1 MDRRDALRAVAH
13 AVLHAC
19 VVEKLAYVF
28 LTGNAFV
35 AEGPTRETNRVGA
48 QLALHRNP
56 ALFAALDHAQTVGEG
71 AEDPL
76 FVLRDFTLQKSQP
89 VLPKLGVAEH
99 LMNLRLLQRFLAL
112 GTVQF
117 AQVSFFLNQIT
128 KVLAEAVRA
137 EEIATAVHEEGLG

>member
-1 MDRRDALRAVAH
+1 MPKRTTRVSAHPAPSVAASSAGHHRASFVFMDRRDALRAVAH

-19 VVEKLAYVF
+19 VVEKLTYVF
-28 LTGNAFV
+28 LAGNAFV
-35 AEGPTRETNRVGA
+35 AEGPTRKTNRVGT

-76 FVLRDFTLQKSQP
+76 FVLRYFTLQKSQP

-117 AQVSFFLNQIT
+117 A
-128 KVLAEAVRA
+128 
-137 EEIATAVHEEGLG
+137 